1 VRVFPCFEPGNGDDA
16 VTRGVNDMT
25 MHQGIVFAIIFFAM
39 VMFVWNKVR
48 YDIVGV
54 MALLVAVFSGV
65 VKSDHAFEGFAHPAV
80 ITVAAVLVI
89 SQALQ
94 NSGLVDRLVSLLAG
108 SRRSPTL
115 QVAAGSGIV
124 AALSCVMNNVGALA
138 LMLPV
143 ALRNAYKSGRSPSM
157 FLIPL
162 SFASLLGGLVT
173 LIGTPPNIVIS
184 GFREAQTGKPFA
196 MFDFAPVGLAVAVA
210 GLFYLT
216 FIGWR
221 LLPER
226 IAVEGDDDSLFHV
239 ERYTL
244 ESNVPDGSP
253 LVGMRV
259 RELENSF
266 DGEVSVVA
274 IIRNGVRRLAPRA
287 IEKVR
292 DNDVLILQGDP
303 GLIQPL
309 ADGKQLGELGHQV
322 EGDSSLESDDIEVI
336 EAVVL
341 PNSPIEGKSM
351 RHYRM
356 HDRLGI
362 NLLALARQGRQPTAR
377 LKNIRFKTGD
387 VLLLQGEK
395 TGMAEALQ
403 TLGCLR
409 LAARSIG
416 EDPPSGKILL
426 STGIFGA
433 AITAAA
439 FGLVTVPIA
448 FVAAVLLLV
457 LTNTIS
463 LTEVYESIEWP
474 VILLLGTLI
483 PIGEALQ
490 HTGGTDL
497 IANGLL
503 TAAGDLPIWAIVA
516 LVLVVSMWM
525 SDFVH
530 NTPTAILMAPI
541 AMGIASGLNANP
553 DTFLMA
559 VAVGAASPYLTPIGH
574 QSNTLVMGPGGYK
587 FQDYALVGFPL
598 QVIIVLVAVPMI
610 LWVWPPVV

>member
-1 VRVFPCFEPGNGDDA
+1 MITDQIILF
-16 VTRGVNDMT
+16 
-25 MHQGIVFAIIFFAM
+25 GIIICTM

-48 YDIVGV
+48 YDLVGV
-54 MALLVAVFSGV
+54 MALLVAVLTGV
-65 VKSDHAFEGFAHPAV
+65 VPAAHAFEGFGHAAV
-80 ITVAAVLVI
+80 ITVAAVLII

-94 NSGLVDRLVSLLAG
+94 NSGLVDKLVLLLAG
-108 SRRSPTL
+108 TRKSPTL
-115 QVAAGSGIV
+115 QVAAGSGI
-124 AALSCVMNNVGALA
+124 AAILSSVMNNVGALA

-143 ALRNAYKSGRSPSM
+143 ALRNAYKAGRSPSIV
-157 FLIPL
+157 LIPL

-184 GFREAQTGKPFA
+184 GFRESQTGKPFA
-196 MFDFAPVGLAVAVA
+196 MFDFAPVGLAVAAA
-210 GLFYLT
+210 GLVYLAT
-216 FIGWR
+216 VAWR

-226 IAVEGDDDSLFHV
+226 IAVEGEDDSLFHV

-244 ESNVPDGSP
+244 ESNVPEGSP
-253 LVGMRV
+253 LAGMRV
-259 RELENSF
+259 RELENKF
-266 DGEVSVVA
+266 DREISVVA
-274 IIRNGVRRLAPRA
+274 IIRQGVRRLAPRA

-292 DNDVLILQGDP
+292 EGDVLILQGDP

-309 ADGKQLGELGHQV
+309 ADGKQLGSLGHQV
-322 EGDSSLESDDIEVI
+322 EGEKDLESEDVEVI

-351 RHYRM
+351 RQYRI
-356 HDRLGI
+356 HDRLGV

-395 TGMAEALQ
+395 AAMADALR

-409 LAARSIG
+409 LASRMIS
-416 EDPPSGKILL
+416 EDIPTGKIWL

-433 AITAAA
+433 AIAAAA
-439 FGLVTVPIA
+439 FGFVTVPIA
-448 FVAAVLLLV
+448 FMAAVLLLV
-457 LTNTIS
+457 LTDTIS
-463 LTEVYESIEWP
+463 LAEMYDAIEWP

-490 HTGGTDL
+490 YTGGTEL
-497 IANGLL
+497 IATGLVGV
-503 TAAGDLPIWAIVA
+503 AGDVPMWAIIA
-516 LVLVVSMWM
+516 MVLAVSMWL

-553 DTFLMA
+553 DAFLMA
-559 VAVGAASPYLTPIGH
+559 VAIGAASPYLTPIGH

-587 FQDYALVGFPL
+587 FQDYTRVGLPL
-598 QVIIVLVAVPMI
+598 QAIILSVAVPMI
-610 LWVWPPVV
+610 MWVWPPL

>member
-1 VRVFPCFEPGNGDDA
+1 
-16 VTRGVNDMT
+16 MT
-25 MHQGIVFAIIFFAM
+25 THQIIVFAIIFFAM
-39 VMFVWNKVR
+39 VMFVWNRVR

-54 MALLVAVFSGV
+54 MALLVAVFTGV
-65 VKSDHAFEGFAHPAV
+65 VKADHAFEGFAHPAV

-94 NSGLVDRLVSLLAG
+94 NSGLIDKLVLLLSG
-108 SRRSPTL
+108 TRKSVTL
-115 QVAAGSGIV
+115 QVAAGSGIA

-143 ALRNAYKSGRSPSM
+143 ALRNAYKAGRSPSI

-184 GFREAQTGKPFA
+184 GFRESQTGTPFS
-196 MFDFAPVGLAVAVA
+196 MFDFAPVGLAVAAA
-210 GLFYLT
+210 GLLYLI
-216 FIGWR
+216 FAGWR

-226 IAVEGDDDSLFHV
+226 ISLDGENDNLFHV
-239 ERYTL
+239 EHYTL
-244 ESNVPDGSP
+244 ESNVPEGSP
-253 LVGMRV
+253 LVGLRV
-259 RELENSF
+259 RELENKF
-266 DGEVSVVA
+266 DREVSVVA
-274 IIRNGVRRLAPRA
+274 IIRKGIRRMAPRA

-292 DNDVLILQGDP
+292 TGDILILQGDP
-303 GLIQPL
+303 ALITPL
-309 ADGKQLGELGHQV
+309 ADDVQLGALGHQV
-322 EGDSSLESDDIEVI
+322 EGEKDLESEDVEVI

-351 RHYRM
+351 RQYRI

-362 NLLALARQGRQPTAR
+362 NLLAVARQGRQPTAR

-387 VLLLQGEK
+387 VLLFQGEK
-395 TGMAEALQ
+395 NAMTGALH

-409 LAARSIG
+409 LATRAIS
-416 EDPPSGKILL
+416 EDIPSGKILL
-426 STGIFGA
+426 STSIFGG
-433 AITAAA
+433 AIAAAA

-448 FVAAVLLLV
+448 FTAAVLLLV
-457 LTNTIS
+457 LTDTIS
-463 LTEVYESIEWP
+463 LNEVYESIEWP

-490 HTGGTDL
+490 HTGGTEL

-503 TAAGDLPIWAIVA
+503 GITGGLPVWAIVA
-516 LVLVVSMWM
+516 LVLAVSMWM

-530 NTPTAILMAPI
+530 NTPTAILMAPV
-541 AMGIASGLNANP
+541 AMGIATGLGANP

-587 FQDYALVGFPL
+587 FQDYALVGIPL
-598 QVIIVLVAVPMI
+598 QIIILLVAVPMI
-610 LWVWPPVV
+610 LWTWPPIG

>member
-1 VRVFPCFEPGNGDDA
+1 
-16 VTRGVNDMT
+16 MT
-25 MHQGIVFAIIFFAM
+25 TEQIIVFGIIICAM

-48 YDIVGV
+48 YDLVGV
-54 MALLVAVFSGV
+54 MALLVAVLTGV
-65 VKSDHAFEGFAHPAV
+65 VPASHAFEGFGHAAV
-80 ITVAAVLVI
+80 ITVAAVLII

-94 NSGLVDRLVSLLAG
+94 NSGLVDKLVLLLAG
-108 SRRSPTL
+108 TRKSPTM
-115 QVAAGSGIV
+115 QVAAGSGI
-124 AALSCVMNNVGALA
+124 AAILSSVMNNVGALA

-143 ALRNAYKSGRSPSM
+143 ALRNAYKAGRSPSIV
-157 FLIPL
+157 LIPL

-184 GFREAQTGKPFA
+184 GFRESQTGKPFA
-196 MFDFAPVGLAVAVA
+196 MFDFAPVGLAVAAA
-210 GLFYLT
+210 GLVYLAT
-216 FIGWR
+216 VAWR

-226 IAVEGDDDSLFHV
+226 IAVEGEDDSLFHV

-244 ESNVPDGSP
+244 ESNVPEGSP
-253 LVGMRV
+253 LAGMRV
-259 RELENSF
+259 RELENKF
-266 DGEVSVVA
+266 DREISVVA
-274 IIRNGVRRLAPRA
+274 IIRQGVRRLAPRA

-292 DNDVLILQGDP
+292 EGDVLILQGDP

-309 ADGKQLGELGHQV
+309 ADGKQLGSLGHQV
-322 EGDSSLESDDIEVI
+322 EGEKDLESEDVEVI

-351 RHYRM
+351 RQYRI
-356 HDRLGI
+356 HDRLGV

-395 TGMAEALQ
+395 AAMTDALR

-409 LAARSIG
+409 LASRMIA
-416 EDPPSGKILL
+416 EDIPTGKIWL

-433 AITAAA
+433 AIAAAA
-439 FGLVTVPIA
+439 FGFVTVPIA
-448 FVAAVLLLV
+448 FMAAVLLLV
-457 LTNTIS
+457 LTDTIS
-463 LTEVYESIEWP
+463 LAEMYDAIEWP

-490 HTGGTDL
+490 HTGGTEL
-497 IANGLL
+497 IATSLVGV
-503 TAAGDLPIWAIVA
+503 AGDVPMWAIIA
-516 LVLVVSMWM
+516 MVLAVSMWL

-553 DTFLMA
+553 DAFLMA
-559 VAVGAASPYLTPIGH
+559 VAIGAASPYLTPIGH

-587 FQDYALVGFPL
+587 FQDYTRVGLPL
-598 QVIIVLVAVPMI
+598 QAIILFVAVPMI
-610 LWVWPPVV
+610 MWVWPPL

>member
-1 VRVFPCFEPGNGDDA
+1 
-16 VTRGVNDMT
+16 MT
-25 MHQGIVFAIIFFAM
+25 TEQIIVFGIIICAM

-48 YDIVGV
+48 YDLVGV
-54 MALLVAVFSGV
+54 MALLVAVLTGV
-65 VKSDHAFEGFAHPAV
+65 VPASHAFEGFGHAAV
-80 ITVAAVLVI
+80 ITVAAVLII

-94 NSGLVDRLVSLLAG
+94 NSGLVDKLVLLLAG
-108 SRRSPTL
+108 TRKSPTM
-115 QVAAGSGIV
+115 QVAAGSGI
-124 AALSCVMNNVGALA
+124 AAILSSVMNNVGALA

-143 ALRNAYKSGRSPSM
+143 ALRNAYKAGRSPSIV
-157 FLIPL
+157 LIPL

-184 GFREAQTGKPFA
+184 GFRESQTGKPFA
-196 MFDFAPVGLAVAVA
+196 MFDFAPVGLAVAAA
-210 GLFYLT
+210 GLVYLAT
-216 FIGWR
+216 VAWR

-226 IAVEGDDDSLFHV
+226 IAVEGEDDSLFHV

-244 ESNVPDGSP
+244 ESNVPEGSP
-253 LVGMRV
+253 LAGMRV
-259 RELENSF
+259 RELENKF
-266 DGEVSVVA
+266 DREISVVA
-274 IIRNGVRRLAPRA
+274 IIRQGVRRLAPRA

-292 DNDVLILQGDP
+292 EGDVLILQGDP

-309 ADGKQLGELGHQV
+309 ADGKQLGSLGHQV
-322 EGDSSLESDDIEVI
+322 EGEKDLESEDVEVI

-351 RHYRM
+351 RQYRI
-356 HDRLGI
+356 HDRLGV

-395 TGMAEALQ
+395 AAMADALR

-409 LAARSIG
+409 LASRMIS
-416 EDPPSGKILL
+416 EDIPTGKIWL

-433 AITAAA
+433 AIAAAA
-439 FGLVTVPIA
+439 FGFVTVPIA
-448 FVAAVLLLV
+448 FMAAVLLLV

-463 LTEVYESIEWP
+463 LAEMYDAIEWP

-490 HTGGTDL
+490 YTGGTEL
-497 IANGLL
+497 IATGLVGV
-503 TAAGDLPIWAIVA
+503 AGDVPMWAIIA
-516 LVLVVSMWM
+516 MVLAVSMWL

-553 DTFLMA
+553 DAFLMA
-559 VAVGAASPYLTPIGH
+559 VAIGAASPYLTPIGH

-587 FQDYALVGFPL
+587 FQDYTRVGLPL
-598 QVIIVLVAVPMI
+598 QAIILFVAVPMI
-610 LWVWPPVV
+610 MWVWPPL

>member
-1 VRVFPCFEPGNGDDA
+1 
-16 VTRGVNDMT
+16 MT
-25 MHQGIVFAIIFFAM
+25 AHQAIVFAIIFFAM
-39 VMFVWNKVR
+39 VMFVWNRFR

-54 MALLVAVFSGV
+54 TALLVAVFSGV
-65 VKSDHAFEGFAHPAV
+65 VKPDHAFEGFAHPAV

-94 NSGLVDRLVSLLAG
+94 NSGLIDKLVLLLAG
-108 SRRSPTL
+108 SRKSPTL
-115 QVAAGSGIV
+115 QVAAGSGIA

-143 ALRNAYKSGRSPSM
+143 TLRNAYKAGRSPSI

-184 GFREAQTGKPFA
+184 GFRESQTGTPFS
-196 MFDFAPVGLAVAVA
+196 MFDFAPVGLAVAGA
-210 GLFYLT
+210 GLLYLT

-226 IAVEGDDDSLFHV
+226 ISVEGEDDDLFHV

-244 ESNVPDGSP
+244 ESNVPEGSP

-259 RELENSF
+259 RELENRF
-266 DGEVSVVA
+266 DREISVVA
-274 IIRNGVRRLAPRA
+274 IIRDGVRRLAPRA

-309 ADGKQLGELGHQV
+309 ADGKQLGSLGHQV
-322 EGDSSLESDDIEVI
+322 EGEDELESEDIEVI

-351 RHYRM
+351 RQYRI

-387 VLLLQGEK
+387 VLLLQGDRN
-395 TGMAEALQ
+395 GMADALH

-409 LAARSIG
+409 LADRAIA
-416 EDPPSGKILL
+416 EDVPSGKILL
-426 STGIFGA
+426 STGIFAA
-433 AITAAA
+433 AIAAAA

-448 FVAAVLLLV
+448 FTAAVLALV

-463 LTEVYESIEWP
+463 LAEVYESIEWP

-490 HTGGTDL
+490 QTGGTEL

-503 TAAGDLPIWAIVA
+503 GITAGLPMWAIVA

-541 AMGIASGLNANP
+541 AMSIATGLSASP

-587 FQDYALVGFPL
+587 FQDYALVGLPL
-598 QVIIVLVAVPMI
+598 QVIIVFVAVPMI
-610 LWVWPPVV
+610 LWTWPPLG

>member
-1 VRVFPCFEPGNGDDA
+1 
-16 VTRGVNDMT
+16 MT
-25 MHQGIVFAIIFFAM
+25 TEQIIVFGIIICAM

-48 YDIVGV
+48 YDLVGV
-54 MALLVAVFSGV
+54 MALLVAVLTGV
-65 VKSDHAFEGFAHPAV
+65 VPASHAFEGFGHAAV
-80 ITVAAVLVI
+80 ITVAAVLII

-94 NSGLVDRLVSLLAG
+94 NSGLVDKLVLLLAG
-108 SRRSPTL
+108 TRKSPTM
-115 QVAAGSGIV
+115 QVAAGSGI
-124 AALSCVMNNVGALA
+124 AAILSSVMNNVGALA

-143 ALRNAYKSGRSPSM
+143 ALRNAYKAGRSPSIV
-157 FLIPL
+157 LIPL

-184 GFREAQTGKPFA
+184 GFRESQTGKPFA
-196 MFDFAPVGLAVAVA
+196 MFDFAPVGLAVAAA
-210 GLFYLT
+210 GLVYLAT
-216 FIGWR
+216 VAWR

-226 IAVEGDDDSLFHV
+226 IAVEGEDDSLFHV

-244 ESNVPDGSP
+244 ESNVPEGSP
-253 LVGMRV
+253 LAGMRV
-259 RELENSF
+259 RELENKF
-266 DGEVSVVA
+266 DREISVVA
-274 IIRNGVRRLAPRA
+274 IIRQGVRRLAPRA

-292 DNDVLILQGDP
+292 EGDVLILQGDP

-309 ADGKQLGELGHQV
+309 ADGKQLGSLGHQV
-322 EGDSSLESDDIEVI
+322 EGEKDLESEDVEVI

-351 RHYRM
+351 RQYRI
-356 HDRLGI
+356 HDRLGV

-395 TGMAEALQ
+395 AAMADALR

-409 LAARSIG
+409 LASRMIS
-416 EDPPSGKILL
+416 EDIPTGKIWL

-433 AITAAA
+433 AIAAAA
-439 FGLVTVPIA
+439 FGFVTVPIA
-448 FVAAVLLLV
+448 FMAAVLLLV
-457 LTNTIS
+457 LTDTIS
-463 LTEVYESIEWP
+463 LAEMYDAIEWP

-490 HTGGTDL
+490 HTGGTEL
-497 IANGLL
+497 IATGLVGV
-503 TAAGDLPIWAIVA
+503 AGDVPMWAIIA
-516 LVLVVSMWM
+516 MVLAVSMWL

-553 DTFLMA
+553 DAFLMA
-559 VAVGAASPYLTPIGH
+559 VAIGAASPYLTPIGH

-587 FQDYALVGFPL
+587 FQDYTRVGLPL
-598 QVIIVLVAVPMI
+598 QAIILFVAVPMI
-610 LWVWPPVV
+610 MWVWPPL

>member
-1 VRVFPCFEPGNGDDA
+1 
-16 VTRGVNDMT
+16 MT
-25 MHQGIVFAIIFFAM
+25 AEQISVFAIIIFAM
-39 VMFVWNKVR
+39 AMFVWNRVR
-48 YDIVGV
+48 YDLVGL
-54 MALLVAVFSGV
+54 MALLLAVLTGV
-65 VKSDHAFEGFAHPAV
+65 VPASHAFEGFGHAAV
-80 ITVAAVLVI
+80 ITVAAVLII

-94 NSGLVDRLVSLLAG
+94 NSGLVDKLVVLLAG
-108 SRRSPTL
+108 TRKSPTL
-115 QVAAGSGIV
+115 QVAAGSGI
-124 AALSCVMNNVGALA
+124 AAILSSVMNNVGALA

-143 ALRNAYKSGRSPSM
+143 ALRNAYKAGRSPSIV
-157 FLIPL
+157 LIPL

-184 GFREAQTGKPFA
+184 GFRESQTGKPFA
-196 MFDFAPVGLAVAVA
+196 MFDFAPVGLAVAAA
-210 GLFYLT
+210 GLVYLAT
-216 FIGWR
+216 IGWR

-226 IAVEGDDDSLFHV
+226 IAVEGEDDNLFHV
-239 ERYTL
+239 EHYTL
-244 ESNVPDGSP
+244 ESNVPEGSP
-253 LVGMRV
+253 LAGMRV
-259 RELENSF
+259 RELENKF
-266 DGEVSVVA
+266 DREISVVA
-274 IIRNGVRRLAPRA
+274 IIRQGVRRLAPRA

-292 DNDVLILQGDP
+292 PGDVLILQGDP

-309 ADGKQLGELGHQV
+309 ADGKQLGSLGHQV
-322 EGDSSLESDDIEVI
+322 EGEKDLESEDVEVI

-351 RHYRM
+351 RQYRI
-356 HDRLGI
+356 HDRLGV

-395 TGMAEALQ
+395 AAMADALS

-409 LAARSIG
+409 LASRTIS
-416 EDPPSGKILL
+416 EDIPTGKIWL

-433 AITAAA
+433 AIAAAA

-448 FVAAVLLLV
+448 FMAAVLLLV
-457 LTNTIS
+457 LTDTIS
-463 LTEVYESIEWP
+463 LAEMYDAIEWP

-490 HTGGTDL
+490 HTGGTEL
-497 IANGLL
+497 IANGLVSV
-503 TAAGDLPIWAIVA
+503 AGDVPMWGIIAM
-516 LVLVVSMWM
+516 VLAVSMWL

-553 DTFLMA
+553 DAFLMA

-587 FQDYALVGFPL
+587 FQDYTRVGLPL
-598 QVIIVLVAVPMI
+598 QVIILIVAVPMI
-610 LWVWPPVV
+610 MWVWPPL

>member
-1 VRVFPCFEPGNGDDA
+1 MS
-16 VTRGVNDMT
+16 MT
-25 MHQGIVFAIIFFAM
+25 IQQGIVFAIIAFAM
-39 VMFVWNKVR
+39 IMFVWNKVR
-48 YDIVGV
+48 YDLVGV
-54 MALLVAVFSGV
+54 MALLAAVLAGV
-65 VKSDHAFEGFAHPAV
+65 VKADHAFEGFAHPAV

-94 NSGLVDRLVSLLAG
+94 NSGLVDKLVVLLSG
-108 SRRSPTL
+108 SRKSPTL
-115 QVAAGSGIV
+115 QVAAGSGIA

-143 ALRNAYKSGRSPSM
+143 ALRNAYKSGRSPSI

-184 GFREAQTGKPFA
+184 GFRETQTGTPFS

-210 GLFYLT
+210 GLLYLT

-226 IAVEGDDDSLFHV
+226 ISVDGDDDDLFHV

-244 ESNVPDGSP
+244 ESNVPEGSP

-259 RELENSF
+259 RELENKF
-266 DGEVSVVA
+266 DREVSVVA

-292 DNDVLILQGDP
+292 NRDVLILQGDP
-303 GLIQPL
+303 GLITPL
-309 ADGKQLGELGHQV
+309 ADGVQLGELGHQV
-322 EGDSSLESDDIEVI
+322 EGGAALVSDDIEVI

-351 RHYRM
+351 RQYRM

-362 NLLALARQGRQPTAR
+362 NLLAVARQGRQPTAR

-395 TGMAEALQ
+395 NGMAEALH

-409 LAARSIG
+409 LADRAIS
-416 EDPPSGKILL
+416 EDVPSGKILL

-433 AITAAA
+433 AIAAAA
-439 FGLVTVPIA
+439 FGLVTAPIA
-448 FVAAVLLLV
+448 FTAAVLLLV
-457 LTNTIS
+457 LTDTIS
-463 LTEVYESIEWP
+463 LNEVYESIEWP

-490 HTGGTDL
+490 RTGGTDL
-497 IANGLL
+497 IATGLL
-503 TAAGDLPIWAIVA
+503 DVTAGLPVWAILA
-516 LVLVVSMWM
+516 LMLAVSMWM

-541 AMGIASGLNANP
+541 AMGIATGLGANP

-598 QVIIVLVAVPMI
+598 QIIILLVAVPMI
-610 LWVWPPVV
+610 LWTWPPMQ

>member
-1 VRVFPCFEPGNGDDA
+1 
-16 VTRGVNDMT
+16 MT
-25 MHQGIVFAIIFFAM
+25 AEQIIVFAIIVFAM

-48 YDIVGV
+48 YDLVGV
-54 MALLVAVFSGV
+54 MALLVAVLTGV
-65 VKSDHAFEGFAHPAV
+65 VPAAHAFEGFGHAAV
-80 ITVAAVLVI
+80 VTVAAVLII

-94 NSGLVDRLVSLLAG
+94 NSGLVDKLVLLLAG
-108 SRRSPTL
+108 TRKSSTI
-115 QVAAGSGIV
+115 QIAAGSGIA
-124 AALSCVMNNVGALA
+124 AALSTVMNNVGALA

-143 ALRNAYKSGRSPSM
+143 ALRNAYKAGRSPSIV
-157 FLIPL
+157 LIPL

-184 GFREAQTGKPFA
+184 GFRETQTGKPFA
-196 MFDFAPVGLAVAVA
+196 MFDFAPVGLAVAAA
-210 GLFYLT
+210 GLVYLCT
-216 FIGWR
+216 IGWR

-226 IAVEGDDDSLFHV
+226 IAVEGEDDNLFHV

-244 ESNVPDGSP
+244 ESNVPEGSS
-253 LVGMRV
+253 LAGMRV
-259 RELENSF
+259 RELENKF
-266 DGEVSVVA
+266 DREISVVA
-274 IIRNGVRRLAPRA
+274 IIRQGVRRLAPRA

-292 DNDVLILQGDP
+292 EGDVLILQGDP

-309 ADGKQLGELGHQV
+309 ADGKQLASLGHQV
-322 EGDSSLESDDIEVI
+322 EGEKDLESEDVEVI

-351 RHYRM
+351 RQYRI
-356 HDRLGI
+356 HDRLGV

-395 TGMAEALQ
+395 ATMADALR

-409 LAARSIG
+409 LASRTIS
-416 EDPPSGKILL
+416 EDIPTGKIWL

-433 AITAAA
+433 AIAAAA

-448 FVAAVLLLV
+448 FMAAVLLLV
-457 LTNTIS
+457 LTDTIS
-463 LTEVYESIEWP
+463 LAEMYDAIDWP

-497 IANGLL
+497 IANGLVSV
-503 TAAGDLPIWAIVA
+503 AGDVPMWAIVA
-516 LVLVVSMWM
+516 MVLAVSMWL

-553 DTFLMA
+553 DAFLMA

-587 FQDYALVGFPL
+587 FQDYTKVGLPL
-598 QVIIVLVAVPMI
+598 QIIILLVAVPMI
-610 LWVWPPVV
+610 MWVWPPL

>member
-1 VRVFPCFEPGNGDDA
+1 
-16 VTRGVNDMT
+16 MT
-25 MHQGIVFAIIFFAM
+25 TDQIILFGIIICTM

-48 YDIVGV
+48 YDLVGV
-54 MALLVAVFSGV
+54 MALLVAVLTGV
-65 VKSDHAFEGFAHPAV
+65 VPAAHAFEGFGHAAV
-80 ITVAAVLVI
+80 ITVAAVLII

-94 NSGLVDRLVSLLAG
+94 NSGLVDKLVLLLAG
-108 SRRSPTL
+108 TRKSPSL
-115 QVAAGSGIV
+115 QVAAGSGI
-124 AALSCVMNNVGALA
+124 AAILSSVMNNVGALA

-143 ALRNAYKSGRSPSM
+143 ALRNAYKAGRSPSIV
-157 FLIPL
+157 LIPL

-184 GFREAQTGKPFA
+184 GFRESQTGKPFA
-196 MFDFAPVGLAVAVA
+196 MFDFAPVGLAVAAA
-210 GLFYLT
+210 GLVYLAT
-216 FIGWR
+216 VAWR

-226 IAVEGDDDSLFHV
+226 IAVEGEDDSLFHV

-244 ESNVPDGSP
+244 ESNVPEGSP
-253 LVGMRV
+253 LAGMRV
-259 RELENSF
+259 RELENKF
-266 DGEVSVVA
+266 DREISVVA
-274 IIRNGVRRLAPRA
+274 IIRQGVRRLAPRA

-292 DNDVLILQGDP
+292 EGDVLILQGDP

-309 ADGKQLGELGHQV
+309 ADGKQLGSLGHQV
-322 EGDSSLESDDIEVI
+322 EGEKDLESEDVEVI

-351 RHYRM
+351 RQYRI
-356 HDRLGI
+356 HDRLGV

-395 TGMAEALQ
+395 AAMADALR

-409 LAARSIG
+409 LASRMIS
-416 EDPPSGKILL
+416 EDIPTDKIWL

-433 AITAAA
+433 AIAAAA
-439 FGLVTVPIA
+439 FGFVTVPIA
-448 FVAAVLLLV
+448 FMAAVLLLV
-457 LTNTIS
+457 LTDTIS
-463 LTEVYESIEWP
+463 LAEMYDAIEWP

-490 HTGGTDL
+490 HTGGTEL
-497 IANGLL
+497 IATGLVGV
-503 TAAGDLPIWAIVA
+503 AGDVPMWAIIA
-516 LVLVVSMWM
+516 MVLAVSMWL

-541 AMGIASGLNANP
+541 AMGIAAGLNANP
-553 DTFLMA
+553 DAFLMA
-559 VAVGAASPYLTPIGH
+559 VAIGAASPYLTPIGH

-587 FQDYALVGFPL
+587 FQDYTRVGLPL
-598 QVIIVLVAVPMI
+598 QAIILFVAVPMI
-610 LWVWPPVV
+610 MWVWPPL